1 MFGLMIMIA
10 CAVLAYRYAETENLS
25 GVFWAIVSVV
35 LWFGVG
41 LLLPDGFL
49 VVILVQFGMLVTMR
63 CLAIRRNN
71 C

>member
-1 MFGLMIMIA
+1 MLVLLMMIS

-25 GVFWAIVSVV
+25 GAFWAVVSLV

-41 LLLPDGFL
+41 LLLPVHFL
-49 VVILVQFGMLVTMR
+49 VVIGVQFAMLVMMR